1 MEEQKLKTIEAL
13 ASLLRETVKK
23 ELVINNTGEDI
34 ETVYSNSIFTEEEHA
49 LVKKKFLHL
58 ISTL

>member
-13 ASLLRETVKK
+13 SNLLRETVKK
-23 ELVINNTGEDI
+23 ELVLRSTGDELDI
-34 ETVYSNSIFTEEEHA
+34 VYSNSIFSEEEHA